1 LTRRTRAKSKYLIQA
16 TLQLDIS
23 QHGQRLSEAAAH
35 EQELARALSAVV
47 NGLLTRDP
55 GARDALWRAG
65 GGDGDF
71 TGTMSF
77 SVHSASDQ

>member
-1 LTRRTRAKSKYLIQA
+1 MGKYLIQA

-23 QHGQRLSEAAAH
+23 QHGQRMSEAAAH

-47 NGLLTRDP
+47 NGLLLRDP
-55 GARDALWRAG
+55 EARDALWRSA

-71 TGTMSF
+71 AGTMSF
-77 SVHSASDQ
+77 SVHSVSEQ